1 MKNISFRK
9 ACVAG
14 FLACVGLLGYALY
27 AQFQLGLM
35 PCPLCIFQRIAFA
48 AIALVL
54 LVGAI
59 HAPAARWGRRVYGGL
74 AVAAS
79 LVGAGIAGRHVWMT
93 HLPANEVPAC
103 GPPLS
108 FMMETSPVFDVI
120 KKVLTGSGSCAE
132 IDWTFLGAS
141 MPAWSLACFVALT
154 IWSAWLLFRK
164 Y

>member
-9 ACVAG
+9 ACLFG
-14 FLACVGLLGYALY
+14 FLACAGLLGYALY
-27 AQFQLGLM
+27 AQFHLGLM

-48 AIALVL
+48 SVALIL

-59 HAPAARWGRRVYGGL
+59 HAPLARWGRRLYAGL
-74 AVAAS
+74 ALIAS

-93 HLPANEVPAC
+93 HLPADEVPAC

-141 MPAWSLACFVALT
+141 MPAWSLAWFVILAVG
-154 IWSAWLLFRK
+154 SACLLFRK
-164 Y
+164 S